1 MFKDIWDLF
10 YNFISLFIKN
20 EKIES
25 DNDVTILHEVFDE
38 PIKVGLLVGCNY
50 RGTTSELRGCINDV
64 QTIEKELFPKRD
76 YDYILT
82 LTDDTVILPTRQ
94 HILSNLKQMLD
105 KLEDGDTFFFHCSGH
120 GTQQNDLNN
129 DETDGKDEAFVSL
142 DMKIITDDLLQMLF
156 QSVKKKVNIFI
167 LMDCCHSGTI
177 IDLPYS
183 LQSPNGKVIKNNSSV
198 FYPNIVMISGCQDK
212 QVSYDAF
219 INNKHQGAL
228 TFAFKT
234 ALQNFRSYE
243 PIETRI
249 FLDII
254 HTILKKKNYP
264 QLPQLSFSK
273 PQCQYFEI

>member
-10 YNFISLFIKN
+10 YNFISLFMKN
-20 EKIES
+20 DKVES

>member
-1 MFKDIWDLF
+1 MLNYIWNLF
-10 YNFISLFIKN
+10 QNFFSFLMGKN
-20 EKIES
+20 EVEITE
-25 DNDVTILHEVFDE
+25 DVSVLNEVFDE

-50 RGTTSELRGCINDV
+50 KGTTSELRGCINDV
-64 QTIEKELFPKRD
+64 KTVEKELFPKRD
-76 YDYILT
+76 YDYLLT
-82 LTDDTVILPTRQ
+82 LTDDSPILPTREN
-94 HILSNLKQMLD
+94 ILSNLKQMLD

-120 GTQQNDLNN
+120 GTQHKDRSH

-142 DMKIITDDLLQMLF
+142 DMKIITDDLLQMIF
-156 QSVKKKVNIFI
+156 QSVRKRVNIFI

-183 LQSPNGKVIKNNSSV
+183 LQSPNGKIIKNNLSV

-234 ALQNFRSYE
+234 ALQNFRPYE
-243 PIETRI
+243 PIQTRV

-254 HTILKKKNYP
+254 HSILKDRNYP

-273 PQCQYFEI
+273 SECEYFEI

>member
-1 MFKDIWDLF
+1 MFNYIWNLF
-10 YNFISLFIKN
+10 CNFLSLFSKN
-20 EKIES
+20 DIVQMS
-25 DNDVTILHEVFDE
+25 NDENTSNELFDD

-64 QTIEKELFPKRD
+64 KTIERELFPKRN

-82 LTDDTVILPTRQ
+82 LTEDTTILPTRE
-94 HILSNLKQMLD
+94 HILNNLKQMLD
-105 KLEDGDTFFFHCSGH
+105 KLQDGDTFFFHCSGH
-120 GTQQNDLNN
+120 GTQQVDRNN
-129 DETDGKDEAFVSL
+129 DEIDGKDEAFVSL
-142 DMKIITDDLLQMLF
+142 DMKIITDDLFQMLF
-156 QSVKKKVNIFI
+156 QSVKKKANIFI

-183 LQSPNGKVIKNNSSV
+183 LQSPSGKIIQNNSFV

-219 INNKHQGAL
+219 INEKHQGAL
-228 TFAFKT
+228 TFAFRT

-243 PIETRI
+243 PIKTRM
-249 FLDII
+249 FLDIV
-254 HTILKKKNYP
+254 HRILKQRNYP

-273 PQCQYFEI
+273 SECEYFEI